1 MDRGV
6 KIETVKEFM
15 YLGVIFSRP
24 EITCLKSYAKYG
36 FLTEDDYTICQFN
49 VNLINLKKKCSSYS
63 LMKV

>member
-24 EITCLKSYAKYG
+24 EITS
-36 FLTEDDYTICQFN
+36 
-49 VNLINLKKKCSSYS
+49 
-63 LMKV
+63 

>member
-24 EITCLKSYAKYG
+24 EHLLLKLLFK
-36 FLTEDDYTICQFN
+36 LNKILD
-49 VNLINLKKKCSSYS
+49 
-63 LMKV
+63 